1 MFNVLTIWMNGVWVE
16 EGVLVATAS
25 VDASF
30 GVFTPDPIELFV
42 EAYDNLVKQPVL
54 KVIIVST
61 IYSWADRQAV
71 LQTQCPGEG
80 RHNCRGIV
88 LFAR

>member
-16 EGVLVATAS
+16 EGVLVAAAS

-30 GVFTPDPIELFV
+30 GVFTPDSIELFV

-54 KVIIVST
+54 EVIIVST
-61 IYSWADRQAV
+61 VNSWADRQAV

-80 RHNCRGIV
+80 RHHCRGIV
-88 LFAR
+88 LLAR